1 MSDKVIAKIDRSTS
15 AGKESFSPSHSSSA
29 EKPTTKNPV
38 VISPTDV
45 HASLSRHMLVDG
57 FDLVVDLKRSQG
69 SYLYDSRYNKR
80 YLDFFT

>member
-1 MSDKVIAKIDRSTS
+1 MPVTTTDR
-15 AGKESFSPSHSSSA
+15 
-29 EKPTTKNPV
+29 PTTQNPV
-38 VISPTDV
+38 RIDPREV

-80 YLDFFT
+80 YLDFFTFFASGAVRRLKLIVIFAIRP